1 MLNILLVIMI
11 LGFSTLGFLTVITAI
26 CSNILIKRL
35 EDKTRNEVSIYE
47 K

>member
-11 LGFSTLGFLTVITAI
+11 LGFSTLVFLTVITAI
-26 CSNILIKRL
+26 CSNIFIKRL
-35 EDKTRNEVSIYE
+35 EDKTRKEVSIYE